1 MKAETFL
8 TALLLATGTAVYA
21 TFTDG
26 GDGAVTPIE
35 LSGFAAG
42 LLKAA
47 LAVGLFWAFDRYVL
61 DEVDTVA
68 ELKAGNVAYA
78 LALLALAVLVAAT
91 VATAQPAVALPTATE
106 TDGEA
111 ACRCVCSCTPPA
123 DGRAERGPSEVV
135 RALPAHLD
143 TALAYIGTVERGGA
157 NRGARV
163 ERFLRSVGL
172 GPGTPWCA
180 AYVSYVLDA
189 AGVRAPLDGRR
200 RVIRSGLAA
209 RFITARSI
217 RASEALRGTKR
228 VPAGAVVVWRRGN
241 GRFGHAGF
249 AVAWDGASWRDG
261 RGEHVVG
268 PDGEP
273 ARRGRGVA
281 ASAADHSGEL
291 LPDRE
296 LHSCRGGALAL
307 TSEKPAD
314 ATGYP
319 TLRSRAGPRKTSRR
333 CQATDSS
340 ATRYEAETGRAMGRP
355 W

>member
-1 MKAETFL
+1 MKAEKFL

-26 GDGAVTPIE
+26 GAGVVTPVE

-47 LAVGLFWAFDRYVL
+47 LAIGLFWAFDHYVL

-78 LALLALAVLVAAT
+78 LALLALAVLLSAT
-91 VATAQPAVALPTATE
+91 VATAQPVGTLPADTLPTVTE

-111 ACRCVCSCTPPA
+111 ECRCACTCGPARLGEPPEV
-123 DGRAERGPSEVV
+123 GEVV
-135 RALPAHLD
+135 RTRPAHVD
-143 TALAYIGTVERGGA
+143 TALAYVGTVERGGA
-157 NRGARV
+157 NRGPRV

-172 GPGTPWCA
+172 GPGQPWCA
-180 AYVSYVLDA
+180 AYVRYVLDA

-228 VPAGAVVVWRRGN
+228 VPPGSVVIWRKGN
-241 GRFGHAGF
+241 GPFGHAGI
-249 AVAWDGASWRDG
+249 AVAWDGAAGETVEGNTSSGRAGSQRDG
-261 RGEHVVG
+261 
-268 PDGEP
+268 DGVW
-273 ARRGRGVA
+273 RRQRRITPGSYFRIVSFTPVDA
-281 ASAADHSGEL
+281 AH
-291 LPDRE
+291 
-296 LHSCRGGALAL
+296 
-307 TSEKPAD
+307 
-314 ATGYP
+314 
-319 TLRSRAGPRKTSRR
+319 RR
-333 CQATDSS
+333 
-340 ATRYEAETGRAMGRP
+340 
-355 W
+355 

>member
-1 MKAETFL
+1 MKAEKFL

-78 LALLALAVLVAAT
+78 LALLALAVLLAAT

-106 TDGEA
+106 TDCEA
-111 ACRCVCSCTPPA
+111 ACRCVCSCTSPA

-143 TALAYIGTVERGGA
+143 TALAYVGTVERGGA

-172 GPGTPWCA
+172 EPGNPWCA
-180 AYVSYVLDA
+180 AYVSYVLGA

-217 RASEALRGTKR
+217 RASEALRGVKR
-228 VPAGAVVVWRRGN
+228 VPPGAVVIWRRGN
-241 GRFGHAGF
+241 GPFGHAGF
-249 AVAWDGASWRDG
+249 AVAWDGAS
-261 RGEHVVG
+261 GETVEG
-268 PDGEP
+268 N
-273 ARRGRGVA
+273 
-281 ASAADHSGEL
+281 
-291 LPDRE
+291 
-296 LHSCRGGALAL
+296 
-307 TSEKPAD
+307 TSS
-314 ATGYP
+314 
-319 TLRSRAGPRKTSRR
+319 SRAGSQRDGDGVWRRQRRITPGRYFRIVSFTPVDAAYWRYTDAERDRK
-333 CQATDSS
+333 ALM
-340 ATRYEAETGRAMGRP
+340 AKWVGG
-355 W
+355 

>member
-1 MKAETFL
+1 MKAEKFL

-61 DEVDTVA
+61 DEIDTVA

-78 LALLALAVLVAAT
+78 LALLALAVLLAAT
-91 VATAQPAVALPTATE
+91 VATAQPAVTLPTATE

-123 DGRAERGPSEVV
+123 GGRAERGPSEVV
-135 RALPAHLD
+135 RARPAHLD
-143 TALAYIGTVERGGA
+143 TALAYLGTVERGRN
-157 NRGARV
+157 NRGPRV
-163 ERFLRSVGL
+163 ERFLGSVGL
-172 GPGTPWCA
+172 GPGNPWCA
-180 AYVSYVLDA
+180 AYVSYVLDV

-217 RASEALRGTKR
+217 RASEALRGTKK
-228 VPAGAVVVWRRGN
+228 VPSGAVVVWRKGN
-241 GRFGHAGF
+241 GPYGHAGF
-249 AVAWDGASWRDG
+249 AVTWDGASGETVEGNTSSGQAGSQRDG
-261 RGEHVVG
+261 
-268 PDGEP
+268 DGVWRRERRITPGSYFRIVSFTPVDP
-273 ARRGRGVA
+273 AYWR
-281 ASAADHSGEL
+281 
-291 LPDRE
+291 
-296 LHSCRGGALAL
+296 
-307 TSEKPAD
+307 
-314 ATGYP
+314 
-319 TLRSRAGPRKTSRR
+319 
-333 CQATDSS
+333 
-340 ATRYEAETGRAMGRP
+340 
-355 W
+355 

>member
-1 MKAETFL
+1 MKAEKFL

-42 LLKAA
+42 MLKAA

-78 LALLALAVLVAAT
+78 LALLALAVLLAAT
-91 VATAQPAVALPTATE
+91 VATAQPATTLPVVTE
-106 TDGEA
+106 TEGEA
-111 ACRCVCSCTPPA
+111 ACRCACSCAPPA
-123 DGRAERGPSEVV
+123 DGEVATELPLAARV
-135 RALPAHLD
+135 RPAHLD
-143 TALAYIGTVERGGA
+143 TALAYVGTVERGGN

-172 GPGTPWCA
+172 GPGNPWCA

-200 RVIRSGLAA
+200 RMIRSGLAA

-217 RASEALRGTKR
+217 RASEALRGVKR
-228 VPAGAVVVWRRGN
+228 VPPGAVVVWRKGN
-241 GRFGHAGF
+241 GPFGHAGF
-249 AVAWDGASWRDG
+249 AVAWDGASGETVEGNTSPGRAGSQRDG
-261 RGEHVVG
+261 
-268 PDGEP
+268 DGVW
-273 ARRGRGVA
+273 RRQRRITPGRYLRIVSFTPVDA
-281 ASAADHSGEL
+281 AHW
-291 LPDRE
+291 R
-296 LHSCRGGALAL
+296 
-307 TSEKPAD
+307 
-314 ATGYP
+314 
-319 TLRSRAGPRKTSRR
+319 
-333 CQATDSS
+333 
-340 ATRYEAETGRAMGRP
+340 
-355 W
+355 